1 MFILRLLAVVI
12 VVSYIIW
19 FFNARFIGNN
29 VSFFKVSS
37 WVTLATFAIYVF
49 LAGVSFLVENF

>member
-12 VVSYIIW
+12 IVSYIIW
-19 FFNARFIGNN
+19 VFNTRFIGNN
-29 VSFFKVSS
+29 MSFFKVTS

>member
-19 FFNARFIGNN
+19 FFNTRFIGNN
-29 VSFFKVSS
+29 VSFFKVTS
-37 WVTLATFAIYVF
+37 WVILATFVIYAF
-49 LAGVSFLVENF
+49 LAGVSFLVESF

>member
-19 FFNARFIGNN
+19 FFNNRIIDNK

-37 WVTLATFAIYVF
+37 WVILATFAIYAF
-49 LAGVSFLVENF
+49 LAGVSSLVEGF

>member
-19 FFNARFIGNN
+19 FFNTRFIGNK
-29 VSFFKVSS
+29 VSFFKVGS
-37 WVTLATFAIYVF
+37 WVLLATFAIYAF
-49 LAGVSFLVENF
+49 LAGVSSLVEGF

>member
-19 FFNARFIGNN
+19 FFNTRFIGNN
-29 VSFFKVSS
+29 VSFFKVTS
-37 WVTLATFAIYVF
+37 WVILATFVIYAF
-49 LAGVSFLVENF
+49 LAGVSFLVEGF